1 MKKQFLWGCVA
12 AVAASATFPT
22 WADTHTVASGE
33 TETLSNVTETSRF
46 VKNGEGTL
54 VLGGNNS
61 FKRVT
66 MSAGDLKIS
75 GGTTSISD
83 TPGSNVSDANHIFAM
98 SGGRLTVADGATLAM
113 STAGTGY
120 AIQHGGTFLVT
131 NATLDVSDVG
141 QYMNGFQ
148 DNGGF
153 TESRFVIAT
162 GGVVRAKVFRPS
174 GATSSSLKEM
184 SSLDLNPGGK
194 LYLNWFF
201 GDTGIRYGRI
211 NFNGGVVYPLVAG
224 ATVGTRLFRNET
236 SAKTWTEGGV
246 VPTVREGGMYIHTI
260 SNNTI
265 SVSIQSG
272 AEKDGGFHHSGKAV
286 IYWHAKNST
295 YNGGTWLESDNG
307 AVLAVNGSSGDSS
320 LGALPSSPATNI
332 WVTGSNHTLFSD
344 GSEMAI
350 HPNRMLFVKHG
361 KKLYL
366 GTQGRL
372 VIGGEIHGEIP
383 ENQSAPTGTAVHVRN
398 DNGGWSGTVVLNPG
412 AGHTNDIGRLVNY
425 GRLEITSGVTRV
437 AASVDNGTD
446 DAKALVYVNGNNSD
460 YASYRGELRVNG
472 GTLACSQAYKY
483 IVARQYA
490 QVEVTNG
497 GRIDMPKLTYVNGL
511 SSPATLTI
519 ADGGTVCVTNL
530 QIANG
535 TTAVVNLN
543 RGGTLIVSRFWS
555 SASSYGIVNFDGG
568 CLQSPN
574 TGELGFGLQDGAARW
589 VNARVYVK
597 EGGAVFA
604 TPTQHLWIRLP
615 LLSGVAEGEKD
626 GGLTYLGSD
635 DKALVMATNNFYNG
649 ATVVAGGT
657 LQMRVDNAVLPGST
671 LVMSNGAWVSFCM
684 YDKKV
689 NGSYATSTQTE
700 QWLGRLE
707 GDGYI
712 NYCESLHV
720 TNAIAPSARGT
731 APNGRGRLLF
741 CRTCDL
747 RGDLEIRGDADG
759 CGYIMSE
766 PAANFALDIS
776 HLKLKIVDVDAMDA
790 HAKSDFYKILDAPN
804 GYTGKFG
811 LADDWPRGWTV
822 KYAADG
828 KSAYVYRQNGTQMIF
843 R

>member
-1 MKKQFLWGCVA
+1 MKKPFLWGCAA
-12 AVAASATFPT
+12 AVAASATFPA
-22 WADTHTVASGE
+22 WADTHTVAAGE

-46 VKNGEGTL
+46 VKNGDGTL
-54 VLGGNNS
+54 VLGGDNS

-66 MSAGDLKIS
+66 MSAGELKIS

-83 TPGSNVSDANHIFAM
+83 EHGSGASDANNIFAM
-98 SGGRLTVADGATLAM
+98 SSGNLTVKDGATLTM
-113 STAGTGY
+113 STTDGAGY
-120 AIQHGGTFLVT
+120 AIQHGGTLLVT
-131 NATLDVSDVG
+131 NGTMDVSGVG
-141 QYMNGFQ
+141 EYLNGFE
-148 DNGGF
+148 DNGSF
-153 TESRFVIAT
+153 AESRVVIAD
-162 GGVVRAKVFRPS
+162 GGVVRAKRFRPS

-184 SSLDLNPGGK
+184 ASLDLNVGGK
-194 LYLNWFF
+194 LYLEHFF
-201 GDTGIRYGRI
+201 GDTNIRYGRI

-224 ATVGTRLFRNET
+224 STTGTRLFRYEE

-246 VPTVREGGMYIHTI
+246 VPTVREGGMYIHTV

-295 YNGGTWLESDNG
+295 FNGGTWLESDNG
-307 AVLAVNGSSGDSS
+307 AVLALNAASGDST

-332 WVTGSNHTLFSD
+332 WVTGANHVLFSD
-344 GSEMAI
+344 GNEMAI

-361 KKLYL
+361 KRLYL

-383 ENQSAPTGTAVHVRN
+383 ENQTAPTGTAVHVRN
-398 DNGGWSGTVVLNPG
+398 EGGWNGTVVLNPG
-412 AGHTNDIGRLVNY
+412 AGHTNDIGRLIDY

-437 AASVDNGTD
+437 TAAVDNGTD
-446 DAKALVYVNGNNSD
+446 EAKALVFVSGNNSA
-460 YASYRGELRVNG
+460 YASYRGELCVNG
-472 GTLACSQAYKY
+472 GTLTCSQAARYV
-483 IVARQYA
+483 IARQYA

-519 ADGGTVCVTNL
+519 ADGGTMCVTNL

-543 RGGTLIVSRFWS
+543 RGGTLIASRFWS
-555 SASSYGIVNFDGG
+555 SATSYGIFNFDGG
-568 CLQSPN
+568 CLQSSN
-574 TGELGFGLQDGAARW
+574 AGELLFGLNDGASRW

-626 GGLTYLGSD
+626 GGLTYFGSD
-635 DKALVMATNNFYNG
+635 NKALVMSTNNFYNG

-671 LVMSNGAWVSFCM
+671 LVMSNGAWLSLCM

-707 GDGYI
+707 GDGNI
-712 NYCESLHV
+712 NYCSNLHV
-720 TNAIAPSARGT
+720 TNALAPSACGT
-731 APNGRGRLLF
+731 VNGCGRLAF
-741 CRTCDL
+741 YYPCDL
-747 RGDLEIRGDADG
+747 RGDFEIRGDMEH
-759 CGYIMSE
+759 CGYIL
-766 PAANFALDIS
+766 AASSGNFVIDIS
-776 HLKLKIVDVDAMDA
+776 HLKLKMIDAEAMDS
-790 HAKSDFYKILDAPN
+790 HAKSNVYKILDAPN
-804 GYTGKFG
+804 GYTGEFQ
-811 LADDWPRGWTV
+811 LAADWPMNWAV
-822 KYAADG
+822 KYSADG
-828 KSAYVYRQNGTQMIF
+828 KSAYVYHQNGTQIIF